1 MIEETHILINEQLSI
16 PLAELEFRFAASSG
30 PGGQHVNKTETK
42 AVLLF
47 DIAHSPS
54 LNEEQ
59 RARLLQKLANKLD
72 KNGVLQLQV
81 QESRSQV
88 QNKETAVSRFQ
99 QLLAQ
104 TLKRP
109 KPRRKTTPSPAA
121 REKRLQEKK
130 QHSQKKQNRKGTNEW

>member
-1 MIEETHILINEQLSI
+1 MIEETHILINEHLAI
-16 PLAELEFRFAASSG
+16 PLAEIEFRFAASSG

-42 AVLLF
+42 AILLF
-47 DIAHSPS
+47 DVAHSPS
-54 LNEEQ
+54 LNEAQ
-59 RARLLQKLANKLD
+59 RARLMQKLANKLD
-72 KNGVLQLQV
+72 KNGVLQLPV

-104 TLKRP
+104 ALKRP

-130 QHSQKKQNRKGTNEW
+130 QHSQKKQNRRGDEW

>member
-1 MIEETHILINEQLSI
+1 MIEETHILINENLSI

-42 AVLLF
+42 AILLF
-47 DIAHSPS
+47 DVAHSPS
-54 LNEEQ
+54 LNEAQ
-59 RARLLQKLANKLD
+59 RTRLMQKLANKLD

-81 QESRSQV
+81 QESRSQG

-104 TLKRP
+104 ALKRP

-130 QHSQKKQNRKGTNEW
+130 QHSQKKQNRKGNNEW

>member
-1 MIEETHILINEQLSI
+1 MIEETHILINENLSI

-42 AVLLF
+42 AILLF
-47 DIAHSPS
+47 DVAHSPS
-54 LNEEQ
+54 LNEAQ
-59 RARLLQKLANKLD
+59 RTRLMQKLANKLD

-104 TLKRP
+104 ALKRP

-130 QHSQKKQNRKGTNEW
+130 QHSQKKQNRRGNEW